1 MNLRDF
7 AASSLLA
14 AVALAASGAFL
25 LAPAG
30 APRAQTAA
38 GDPVELGR
46 VIAERDC
53 SSCHAIGRE
62 GNSPFEGAPRWRTL
76 HERFDVADLAEALA
90 EGISVG
96 HEAMPVR
103 TYEPAEVQAL
113 IAYLKSLES
122 PPPEVAP
129 MK

>member
-1 MNLRDF
+1 MTFRDLT
-7 AASSLLA
+7 ARGLLG
-14 AVALAASGAFL
+14 AVALAASAAIL

-38 GDPVELGR
+38 PDPVEIGR

-53 SSCHAIGRE
+53 STCHAIGRE
-62 GNSPFEGAPRWRTL
+62 GNSPFEGAPRWRDL
-76 HERFDVADLAEALA
+76 HARFDVADLGEALA

-96 HEAMPVR
+96 HEAMPER

-113 IAYLKSLES
+113 VAYLKSLEAVE
-122 PPPEVAP
+122 PTVAGSR
-129 MK
+129 

>member
-1 MNLRDF
+1 MTFRDWT
-7 AASSLLA
+7 AQGLPGAVAL
-14 AVALAASGAFL
+14 VALAAIL

-30 APRAQTAA
+30 APLAQTAA

-53 SSCHAIGRE
+53 STCHAIGRD
-62 GNSPFEGAPRWRTL
+62 GNSPFEGAPRWRDL
-76 HERFDVADLAEALA
+76 QARFDVADLGEALA

-103 TYEPAEVQAL
+103 TYEPAEVAAL
-113 IAYLKSLES
+113 IAYLKSLEAVE
-122 PPPEVAP
+122 PEVSP
-129 MK
+129 VK